1 MSKLEKLI
9 DQQKELQLQIDKEKQ
24 LVEEHHVEIKKS
36 EDENRFLIMG
46 FWEFAI
52 ISTLMTVFFPW
63 SLLYCVVVYGLQ
75 ETKFLVIALFH
86 DVLKTVLA
94 VLSIVVP
101 IVGVILYFVF
111 ANNS

>member
-1 MSKLEKLI
+1 MSKLEELI
-9 DQQKELQLQIDKEKQ
+9 EKQKELQLQIDKEKQ
-24 LVEEHHVEIKKS
+24 LVDAKHVESKRI
-36 EDENRFLIMG
+36 EEENRFLIMG
-46 FWEFAI
+46 FWDFAI

-101 IVGVILYFVF
+101 IVGVILYFIF
-111 ANNS
+111 AKNT

>member
-9 DQQKELQLQIDKEKQ
+9 EQQKELQIQIDQEKQ
-24 LVEEHHVEIKKS
+24 LAEGKQAETKNEN
-36 EDENRFLIMG
+36 ENRFLIMG

-63 SLLYCVVVYGLQ
+63 SLLYCVVVHGLQ
-75 ETKFLVIALFH
+75 DTKFLIIALFH

-111 ANNS
+111 AKNS

>member
-9 DQQKELQLQIDKEKQ
+9 EQQKQLQIQIDQEKH
-24 LVEEHHVEIKKS
+24 LVEGKQAETSS
-36 EDENRFLIMG
+36 ENENRFLIMD

-52 ISTLMTVFFPW
+52 VSTLMTVFFPW

-75 ETKFLVIALFH
+75 DTKFLIIALFH
-86 DVLKTVLA
+86 DILKTVLA
-94 VLSIVVP
+94 VLSILVP

-111 ANNS
+111 AKNT

>member
-9 DQQKELQLQIDKEKQ
+9 EQQKEIQIQIDQEKQ
-24 LVEEHHVEIKKS
+24 LVEGKQAETTS
-36 EDENRFLIMG
+36 ENENRFLIMG

-75 ETKFLVIALFH
+75 DTKFLVIALFH

-111 ANNS
+111 AKNS

>member
-1 MSKLEKLI
+1 MSKLEELI
-9 DQQKELQLQIDKEKQ
+9 KQQKELQLQIDKEKQ
-24 LVEEHHVEIKKS
+24 LVDTNHIETKKKEE
-36 EDENRFLIMG
+36 DNRFLLMG
-46 FWEFAI
+46 FWDFAI

-101 IVGVILYFVF
+101 IFGVILYFVF
-111 ANNS
+111 AKST

>member
-9 DQQKELQLQIDKEKQ
+9 EQQKEIQIQIDQEKQ
-24 LVEEHHVEIKKS
+24 LVEGKQAEKS
-36 EDENRFLIMG
+36 SENENRFLIMG

-75 ETKFLVIALFH
+75 DTKFLIIALFH
-86 DVLKTVLA
+86 DVLKTLLA

-101 IVGVILYFVF
+101 IVGVILYFVI
-111 ANNS
+111 ARNT

>member
-1 MSKLEKLI
+1 MSKIEKLI
-9 DQQKELQLQIDKEKQ
+9 EQQKELQIQIDQEK
-24 LVEEHHVEIKKS
+24 LVEGKQAETSS
-36 EDENRFLIMG
+36 ENKNRFLIMG

-75 ETKFLVIALFH
+75 DTKFLIIALFH

-94 VLSIVVP
+94 VLSILVP
-101 IVGVILYFVF
+101 IVGLILYFVI
-111 ANNS
+111 AKNT

>member
-9 DQQKELQLQIDKEKQ
+9 EQQKELQIQIDQEKQ
-24 LVEEHHVEIKKS
+24 LVEGRHAETSS
-36 EDENRFLIMG
+36 ENENRFLIMG

-75 ETKFLVIALFH
+75 ETKFLIIALFH

-94 VLSIVVP
+94 VLSILVP
-101 IVGVILYFVF
+101 IVGVILYFVI
-111 ANNS
+111 AKNT

>member
-9 DQQKELQLQIDKEKQ
+9 EQQKEIQIQIDQEKQ
-24 LVEEHHVEIKKS
+24 LVEGKQAEKS
-36 EDENRFLIMG
+36 SENENRFLIMG

-75 ETKFLVIALFH
+75 DTKFLIIALFH

-101 IVGVILYFVF
+101 IVGVILYFVI
-111 ANNS
+111 AKNT

>member
-1 MSKLEKLI
+1 MTKLEKLI
-9 DQQKELQLQIDKEKQ
+9 EQQKELQAQIDKERQ
-24 LVEEHHVEIKKS
+24 LVEVKHVELKS
-36 EDENRFLIMG
+36 ENENRFLIMG

-75 ETKFLVIALFH
+75 ETKFLIIAIFH
-86 DVLKTVLA
+86 DILKTVLA

-101 IVGVILYFVF
+101 IVGVILYFIF
-111 ANNS
+111 AKNT

>member
-9 DQQKELQLQIDKEKQ
+9 EQQKQLQIQIDQEKQ
-24 LVEEHHVEIKKS
+24 LVEGKQTDTSS
-36 EDENRFLIMG
+36 ENENRFLIMG

-75 ETKFLVIALFH
+75 DTKFLIIALFH

-111 ANNS
+111 AKNT

>member
-9 DQQKELQLQIDKEKQ
+9 EQQKELQIQIDQEKQ
-24 LVEEHHVEIKKS
+24 LIEAKQAETSS
-36 EDENRFLIMG
+36 ENENRFLIMG

-75 ETKFLVIALFH
+75 DTKFLIIALFH

-101 IVGVILYFVF
+101 IVGVILYFVI
-111 ANNS
+111 AKNT

>member
-9 DQQKELQLQIDKEKQ
+9 EQQKELQIQIDQEKQ
-24 LVEEHHVEIKKS
+24 LVEAKQAETSS
-36 EDENRFLIMG
+36 ENENRFLIMG

-75 ETKFLVIALFH
+75 DTKFLIIALFH

-101 IVGVILYFVF
+101 IVGVILYFVI
-111 ANNS
+111 AKNT